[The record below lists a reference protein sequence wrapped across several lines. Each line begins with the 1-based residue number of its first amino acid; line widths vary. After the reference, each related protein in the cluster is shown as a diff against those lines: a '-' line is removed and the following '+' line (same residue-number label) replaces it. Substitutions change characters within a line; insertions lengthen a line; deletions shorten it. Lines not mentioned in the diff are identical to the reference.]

1 MSARQAFV
9 PGGGFG
15 PSSRPESRAAQANGA
30 MPAPLHFVAD
40 PSNPLNGG
48 PAGGSAQEDLIEN
61 AENRPLNIG
70 SLTKGNRAPNLPHRR
85 QSIQTPARPAT
96 SDLKSMPA
104 PHPVMRPGT
113 SDPHSKPK
121 SNAVPNRR
129 LQAHHTNSHAI
140 VAPTPLQPRS
150 APSLFS
156 NSSSFSSAFKTP
168 ALPGSSSTDSHGFR
182 APANDPMSDEQQQQV
197 PDQTEEDTISEKSTF
212 RLKTLPSQPG
222 PHRIVFGTR
231 AVSDAGEDDEIY
243 EIPENE
249 VVRDGRNKRGRLEV
263 DDDDEHAHMQGYGG
277 QAKRFKGPQAD
288 ENPYLRS
295 FNERSDMYSRSSSP
309 RDVQEYPPQQ
319 PRRHTASRASNHSAP
334 AAPRFPPQYPTPA
347 QASENPARTSD
358 ADRLMHL
365 LKADGLDLA
374 VDTRVEKYTRLVEKW
389 KGCTR
394 DEWLA
399 GADELTQK
407 YAKIFDFVKS
417 HMVDKVRLFGK
428 CDEKLEQH
436 GGVLKGRDTL
446 LADVRARLVADSGSV
461 LAK

>member
-1 MSARQAFV
+1 MSARQPFV
-9 PGGGFG
+9 PGSGFG
-15 PSSRPESRAAQANGA
+15 PPSRAAQANGE

-48 PAGGSAQEDLIEN
+48 PVGGSAQKDLIEN

-70 SLTKGNRAPNLPHRR
+70 SLTKSNRTQNLPARR
-85 QSIQTPARPAT
+85 QSIQTPVRPAT

-104 PHPVMRPGT
+104 PHPIMRPGT

-121 SNAVPNRR
+121 SNAIPNHR
-129 LQAHHTNSHAI
+129 LQTHHPNSHGI

-168 ALPGSSSTDSHGFR
+168 ALPGSSSTDSRGFR
-182 APANDPMSDEQQQQV
+182 APANDHMSKEQQQQQD
-197 PDQTEEDTISEKSTF
+197 PDQTEEDIIPEKSLS

-222 PHRIVFGTR
+222 PHRIVFGAR

-243 EIPENE
+243 EIPESE
-249 VVRDGRNKRGRLEV
+249 VVRNGGNGRNKRGRSEV
-263 DDDDEHAHMQGYGG
+263 EDDDEHAHMQGYGG
-277 QAKRFKGPQAD
+277 QAKRFKGPQTD
-288 ENPYLRS
+288 EDPYHRLS
-295 FNERSDMYSRSSSP
+295 NDGNEMYSRSSSP
-309 RDVQEYPPQQ
+309 HDVQEYPPQQ
-319 PRRHTASRASNHSAP
+319 PRRHTASRASNHP
-334 AAPRFPPQYPTPA
+334 AADAHRFPPQYPTSA

-394 DEWLA
+394 DEWIA

-417 HMVDKVRLFGK
+417 HMVEKVRLFAE

-446 LADVRARLVADSGSV
+446 LANVRARLLADSGAV
-461 LAK
+461 LSK